1 MWQVLPFLAI
11 LLLPVSAA
19 PFQGFQAVEDC
30 KAASYGL
37 PGFRSSRNLF
47 PPKDILWDGVDKVA
61 FQNVE
66 STWLAGNFRDTGSA
80 FVVVLFGG
88 AIQHKEYWP
97 EPNLMR
103 TLAVNHGIS
112 SLAVD
117 IAGRGES
124 CGTEA
129 VLNYTS
135 AVRELTLSSPILN
148 SAYFLSHSLDVQLQ
162 DMAAAVHFVNNL
174 PGRYAGAL
182 FGNPAASN
190 FHLVVCYF

>member
-1 MWQVLPFLAI
+1 MWQVLPFLAV

-30 KAASYGL
+30 KAATYGL

-135 AVRELTLSSPILN
+135 AVRELMHFLANRKLRM
-148 SAYFLSHSLDVQLQ
+148 LSHTHVERAAPRHGCCRSLCEQSSWSICWST
-162 DMAAAVHFVNNL
+162 FW
-174 PGRYAGAL
+174 
-182 FGNPAASN
+182 
-190 FHLVVCYF
+190 